1 MIEQAVLLVGGLGT
15 RLRPLTY
22 QRPKALIPLLNQPLI
37 SYELELL
44 ARHGVRDIILA
55 ASYRSDQLQAELG
68 DGERWGVRLRYVEE
82 AEPLGTAGG
91 IKNVEP
97 LIEGP
102 FLALNGDL
110 VMEVDLG
117 ELAATHLR
125 SGALLTLC
133 LRRVDDIS
141 PFGLIQ
147 RDDEGYVTAFLEKVE
162 RDETGQNTVNS
173 GLYVMSP
180 EILEHIPAGEQYSN
194 EHQLFPALLEAGQPV
209 AGHVPDRWGYW
220 NDVGRIE
227 TYLEA
232 NRSLLEGAL
241 PWVGPGLAGDAQIAD
256 TAEIVEPCLLGAGA
270 RIEKRARVG
279 PWVTLGEGAVVG
291 EGARVTGSIL
301 WPSASVGRE
310 AEVRDSVIAE
320 RASVASGAEIE
331 GEMIAD

>member
-1 MIEQAVLLVGGLGT
+1 
-15 RLRPLTY
+15 LTFH
-22 QRPKALIPLLNQPLI
+22 RPKALIPLLNRPLI

-44 ARHGVRDIILA
+44 ARYGVRDIILA
-55 ASYRSDQLQAELG
+55 VSYGSDQLQAELG
-68 DGERWGVRLRYVEE
+68 NGERWGVRLRYVEE

-91 IKNVEP
+91 IKNVQP

-110 VMEVDLG
+110 VMEVDLA
-117 ELAATHLR
+117 EVAAAHLR

-133 LRRVDDIS
+133 LRRVGDIS

-180 EILEHIPAGEQYSN
+180 EVLEYIPPGEEYSN
-194 EHQLFPALLEAGQPV
+194 EHQLFPALLAAGEPV
-209 AGHVPDRWGYW
+209 CGHVPERWGYW

-241 PWVGPGLAGDAQIAD
+241 PWVGPGVAAGAQVSE
-256 TAEIVEPCLLGAGA
+256 TAEIMDPCLVSAGA
-270 RIEKRARVG
+270 RVE
-279 PWVTLGEGAVVG
+279 EGAVVG
-291 EGARVTGSIL
+291 PGVTLGTEAVVGAGARVGGSIL
-301 WPSASVGRE
+301 WPGASVGRN
-310 AEVRDSVIAE
+310 AEVQDSILGE
-320 RASVASGAEIE
+320 GASVADGAKIE